1 MMEAPTQEPMLPKAF
16 ADVDPNPKPPPKALP
31 NAGAA
36 GAPNAAEMLKACQDS
51 VQAGKEVTN
60 FILYCAERTK
70 DRARSSLKEMAVQA
84 QARIDEVLRNSAL
97 ALCSCQVSSWLPFAR
112 SALVI
117 LACACS
123 SRPARASMR
132 NGTRSSSGSTRL
144 LTGTSKTCASPCSR
158 KTAATPSGHPPGR
171 VYEHHCTSIVL
182 CRICAQRFS
191 LSLTNHSA
199 CGSHS
204 KASGSLTDAQ
214 KEAVFG
220 GRAAGTCAHQSAVQ
234 GDRI

>member
-1 MMEAPTQEPMLPKAF
+1 MEAPTQEPMLPKAF
-16 ADVDPNPKPPPKALP
+16 ADVDPNPEPPPKALP

-51 VQAGKEVTN
+51 LQAGKEVTN

-144 LTGTSKTCASPCSR
+144 LTYNVS
-158 KTAATPSGHPPGR
+158 ATP
-171 VYEHHCTSIVL
+171 
-182 CRICAQRFS
+182 
-191 LSLTNHSA
+191 
-199 CGSHS
+199 GS
-204 KASGSLTDAQ
+204 
-214 KEAVFG
+214 EAGKRCMG
-220 GRAAGTCAHQSAVQ
+220 G
-234 GDRI
+234 